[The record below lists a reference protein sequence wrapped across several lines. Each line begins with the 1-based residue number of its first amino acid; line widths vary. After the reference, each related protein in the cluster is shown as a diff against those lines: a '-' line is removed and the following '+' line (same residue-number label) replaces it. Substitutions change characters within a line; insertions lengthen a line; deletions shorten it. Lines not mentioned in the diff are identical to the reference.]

1 MGMQLPVNQSLLKLP
16 ADRGR
21 TFTFCRCITLASEPK
36 YSLTKSVT
44 LFKRLYYNPATRDQ
58 HSWLKMASFHM
69 IILADKFPNI
79 VTSTRSPTGSDTS
92 TRGRF
97 RGCGSKCRAVV
108 LTSLTL
114 CVL

>member
-21 TFTFCRCITLASEPK
+21 TFTFARCITLAWEPK

-44 LFKRLYYNPATRDQ
+44 LFKRLYYNPATRGQ

-69 IILADKFPNI
+69 VILSDKFPNI
-79 VTSTRSPTGSDTS
+79 DPKPYWIRHFNAWKTHGVWE
-92 TRGRF
+92 
-97 RGCGSKCRAVV
+97 
-108 LTSLTL
+108 
-114 CVL
+114 

>member
-21 TFTFCRCITLASEPK
+21 TFTFCRCLTLLWKPE

-69 IILADKFPNI
+69 VILSDKFPNI
-79 VTSTRSPTGSDTS
+79 DPKPYWIRHFNAWKVKG
-92 TRGRF
+92 
-97 RGCGSKCRAVV
+97 VWE
-108 LTSLTL
+108 
-114 CVL
+114 